1 MRNKI
6 IFILAF
12 LGLIIGLVGAYIFG
26 IEKKPQPPA
35 FTPPSNPYAR
45 GIYAQGIIESYQP
58 SGENI
63 NIYPEVQ
70 GTITRIL
77 VAEGSAV
84 KRGSPLILIDDS
96 VQRATVAQQKAQV
109 ELASANL
116 KSSQDQMDKQITS
129 YELEPRSVS
138 KNDLDNAQ
146 NAVRVAKANMEVA
159 QKQYELGQTL
169 LSKYAISAPI
179 DGVIMSINVAVG
191 SYLSA
196 QGSYDTYTQ
205 GFSPAL
211 VMGSSQNYIG
221 VRCYIDEVLISRLPT
236 VSNLRAQMSIRGTN
250 IKIPLEYVR
259 VQPYV
264 SPKIQLSNQRTER
277 VDVRVLPVIF
287 RFKRPKE
294 IDVYPGQLVDVYI
307 GQAEIET
314 KGSGTH
320 Q

>member
-12 LGLIIGLVGAYIFG
+12 IGLLIGVVGAFIFG

-35 FTPPSNPYAR
+35 FAPPSNPYAK

-58 SGENI
+58 NGQNI
-63 NIYPEVQ
+63 NIYPEVP
-70 GTITRIL
+70 GTIARIL
-77 VAEGSAV
+77 VKEGATV
-84 KRGSPLILIDDS
+84 KKGTPLILIDDA
-96 VQRATVAQQKAQV
+96 VQRATVEQQKAQV

-116 KSSQDQMDKQITS
+116 KSSQDQLDKQKES

-138 KNDLDNAQ
+138 KNDLDNAK
-146 NAVRVAKANMEVA
+146 NAVRVAKANVDVA

-169 LSKYAISAPI
+169 LTKYAIRSPV
-179 DGVIMSINVAVG
+179 DGVIMSLNVSVG
-191 SYLSA
+191 SYISA

-205 GFSPAL
+205 GFSPVL

-221 VRCYIDEVLISRLPT
+221 VRCYIDEILISRLPPE
-236 VSNLRAQMSIRGTN
+236 SNLRAQMSIRGTN

-287 RFKRPKE
+287 RFARPKE
-294 IDVYPGQLVDVYI
+294 VDVYPGQLVDVYI
-307 GQAEIET
+307 GPAEIET
-314 KGSGTH
+314 KGSGT